1 MVNNSEKK
9 QLMEAII
16 HYFHRHFPKHR
27 KVEIIKQI
35 SAKLTKLKPSKKKN
49 PKTNWCSSILF
60 KPIVWCPLGKLRCPW
75 GNCTDSGRF
84 IPPYQALFHSDL
96 GEPWHT
102 LAVSVATDC

>member
-16 HYFHRHFPKHR
+16 HYFHRHFPKHY

-35 SAKLTKLKPSKKKN
+35 SAKLTKLKPSKKK
-49 PKTNWCSSILF
+49 KKSKQTGVQ
-60 KPIVWCPLGKLRCPW
+60 PIVWCPLGKLRCPW

-84 IPPYQALFHSDL
+84 IPPYHALFHSDL